1 MNKPCVFSQANLQ
14 FEGTPAKQ
22 AACLLRKVKVGG
34 NVDDAPAA
42 LPQSLLNNVGNPVN
56 FTREQLQSYLNRKGI
71 AAADIGGGLDKGVST
86 TSNHTK
92 ARYFVIH
99 DTSDD
104 LSPQNSFPGNIN
116 DASWSGNNLA
126 NRKKS
131 PAHVFINRLGQ
142 SKTILDYSKASRGAT
157 KRELRNPIEK
167 GLYIHHENIQPRIKG
182 AFKFAAVGP
191 EPGFTAIQLERLA
204 VCYLAASVRA
214 GNWLIP
220 AFHCVLD
227 LGIPNGHDDPQNFD
241 LFQWVGAVEKVL
253 AEVATGATPQALA
266 ATLEEA
272 PAALAA
278 AAPAVETVR
287 TVSDGKRTV
296 AVQRITGTTA
306 LFFKAKIACD
316 ADGAARAYHP
326 DNDPEAL
333 DLLKDATADSKKF
346 IQGKRKNGKL
356 GLGPR
361 PGFFVSVTS
370 LSKGVAFD
378 ANSFV
383 DAEFIPYIVLPAHFA
398 PGVVGGTLCTVVNL
412 NNFRATSA
420 IFADTN
426 PHVGEASVRAVI
438 NLHVNDP
445 SMPITELARRGG
457 DEKDRYVYIVYPG
470 EKITARAAVPHW
482 PAEDIATRGDA
493 LFAAWGGIDMVKR
506 LFPGA

>member
-1 MNKPCVFSQANLQ
+1 MNKPCSFSNANLQ

-34 NVDDAPAA
+34 NVDDTPAA
-42 LPQSLLNNVGNPVN
+42 LPQFLLNNVGNPVN
-56 FTREQLQSYLNRKGI
+56 FTRDQMQSYLNRKGI
-71 AAADIGGGLDKGVST
+71 AAADIGGDLTKGVST

-116 DASWSGNNLA
+116 DASSSINNLA
-126 NRKKS
+126 NRKDS
-131 PAHVFINRLGQ
+131 RAHVFINRLGQ
-142 SKTILDYSKASRGAT
+142 SKTTLDYSKASRGAT
-157 KRELRNPIEK
+157 KREVRNPIEK
-167 GLYIHHENIQPRIKG
+167 GLYLHHENVQPRIKG

-191 EPGFTAIQLERLA
+191 DPGFTAVQLERLA

-227 LGIPNGHDDPQNFD
+227 LGIADGHDDAQNFD

-253 AEVATGATPQALA
+253 AEVASGAVPQAI
-266 ATLEEA
+266 T
-272 PAALAA
+272 AA
-278 AAPAVETVR
+278 AAVAAPAPLDLETVR
-287 TVSDGKRTV
+287 TDLSDGERDVK
-296 AVQRITGTTA
+296 VQRIRGTTA

-333 DLLKDATADSKKF
+333 DLLKHATAGSKRF
-346 IQGKRKNGKL
+346 IQGKKKNGHV

-361 PGFFVSVTS
+361 PGFFVSETS
-370 LSKGVAFD
+370 LSKGVAWD

-398 PGVVGGTLCTVVNL
+398 PGVSSGTLCTVVNL
-412 NNFRATSA
+412 NNFRSTSA
-420 IFADTN
+420 IVGDSN
-426 PHVGEASVRAVI
+426 PNVGEASVRAVI
-438 NLHVNDP
+438 DLHVNDP
-445 SMPITELARRGG
+445 SMPITQLAKSGG

-470 EKITARAAVPHW
+470 EKLTARAAVPHW
-482 PAEDIATRGDA
+482 PAEDIATKGDA
-493 LFAAWGGIDMVKR
+493 LFAAFGGVDMVKR
-506 LFPGA
+506 IFGDA